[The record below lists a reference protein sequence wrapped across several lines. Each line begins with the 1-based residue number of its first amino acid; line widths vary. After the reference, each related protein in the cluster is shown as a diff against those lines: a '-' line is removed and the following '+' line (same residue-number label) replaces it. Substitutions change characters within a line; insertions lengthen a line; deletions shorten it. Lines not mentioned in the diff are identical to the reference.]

1 MKRSTLIITGSLVA
15 VGLLAFFL
23 VRAAKRRKSTPV
35 VPEPK
40 PKRRGSVIVDQ
51 LDTISQEEY
60 DKLTS
65 KPSVPI
71 SATSGGQAFNMASNI
86 LGTLTNYADYEVAT
100 QTMPLNVRE
109 NPDSKAKIV
118 ASLPKGSTIKGK
130 ASGVKGWFEVS
141 KDGINPIG
149 YVSAQYLKFKKA

>member
-23 VRAAKRRKSTPV
+23 ARAANRRKSRSEA
-35 VPEPK
+35 EPK
-40 PKRRGSVIVDQ
+40 PKRKGSIIVDQ
-51 LDTISQEEY
+51 LDTISQEDY

-71 SATSGGQAFNMASNI
+71 SATSGGQAFNMASSI
-86 LGTLTNYADYEVAT
+86 FGTLTKYADYEVAT

-141 KDGINPIG
+141 KDGVNPIG